1 MSAEPVLSKD
11 VEQIHLMQQSIA
23 EIIFLLFLLRWNTI
37 PQSCGLTF
45 VFTVQDL
52 DFLEVQWLDSVDTKA
67 SEISCFDHVG
77 QSYPNYA
84 VDKNLGELIQFVNSG
99 EIHYSCTAD
108 AKGLLTL
115 GKLTFTVVAE
125 CIYTR
130 RIKLIIANLTLK
142 FKAAV

>member
-52 DFLEVQWLDSVDTKA
+52 DFLEVQWLNSVDMKA
-67 SEISCFDHVG
+67 SEIFCFDHVG

-84 VDKNLGELIQFVNSG
+84 VDKNLGELI
-99 EIHYSCTAD
+99 
-108 AKGLLTL
+108 
-115 GKLTFTVVAE
+115 
-125 CIYTR
+125 
-130 RIKLIIANLTLK
+130 
-142 FKAAV
+142 